1 MVQFLDILMILQV
14 KAFLKIRKSYSF
26 TDAKDSAFLI
36 LSFVLSQLFLLILL
50 IYSLLT
56 SERLEVFIENY
67 FAELWIASMVVS
79 PLMLYFRY
87 YKRLNND
94 ELAKKYEKL
103 KPKKQIFKV
112 AILSFIIIV
121 PVACFTLY
129 RYMVT

>member
-26 TDAKDSAFLI
+26 NDAKDSAFLI
-36 LSFVLSQLFLLILL
+36 LSFVLSQLLLLILML
-50 IYSLLT
+50 YSILV
-56 SERLEVFIENY
+56 SESFGVFIENY

-87 YKRLNND
+87 YRRLNND